1 MEFYKRMPDENIF
14 IDIIGK
20 WIVDILLVIVIGI
33 FIAVYICSEYKIVG
47 NSMSGMLNS
56 GEKVFVNT
64 TVYNIRKPSRY
75 DVVKF
80 SAVSEDGINEDY
92 VKRIIGL
99 PGETVQIKDGYIYIN
114 DKKLSHSL
122 VNDKIVNAGLA
133 GEKIKLEEDEYFV
146 LGDNCN
152 SSEDSRF
159 KSVGNVKLSD
169 IQGKV
174 WMRISPF
181 VRIGFV

>member
-20 WIVDILLVIVIGI
+20 WIVDILLVVIIGI
-33 FIAVYICSEYKIVG
+33 FIAFYVCSEYKIVG
-47 NSMSGMLNS
+47 NSMSGKINS

-64 TVYNIRKPSRY
+64 TAYDLMKPGRY
-75 DVVKF
+75 DVIKF
-80 SAVSEDGINEDY
+80 SAVSEDGINENY

-99 PGETVQIKDGYIYIN
+99 PGETVQIKDGYIYVN
-114 DKKLSHSL
+114 DEKITYNSSK
-122 VNDKIVNAGLA
+122 DKIVNAGLA
-133 GEKIKLEEDEYFV
+133 GEKITLGNDEYFV

-159 KSVGNVKLSD
+159 KSVGNVKLKN

-174 WMRISPF
+174 WLRISPF
-181 VRIGFV
+181 VRIGFI